1 MEALQALKRRIA
13 RAGQR
18 GVTTVEYAVMLVLV
32 AVAVLAFGA
41 YLGDS
46 VKDTFSRVVVWL
58 GDGSSGSGG
67 SGGSASAPL
76 GNQGRGG
83 GNGNGNGNGRGNG
96 NGNGDVNGNG
106 GGVGN

>member
-13 RAGQR
+13 RVGQR

-32 AVAVLAFGA
+32 AVVVLSFGA
-41 YLGDS
+41 FLGDS

-58 GDGSSGSGG
+58 GDGSSSSGG
-67 SGGSASAPL
+67 DSASAPL

-96 NGNGDVNGNG
+96 NGNGDVNGR
-106 GGVGN
+106 GVGN

>member
-13 RAGQR
+13 RAGHR

-32 AVAVLAFGA
+32 AVAVLTFGA

-58 GDGSSGSGG
+58 GSSNSGG
-67 SGGSASAPL
+67 SGDSASAPL